1 MTRTVLELRRISV
14 VRDGVSVLRD
24 VSFEAAPRQVV
35 VVLGEEGAGKSTLLR
50 CIGLDFAPSSGRV
63 LLDGVD
69 VTGSSGEAR
78 RQLRSRRIEL
88 VHPPAPDGVVDR
100 TVPRERSGMVLGGA
114 GSGTV
119 PVAGMRQRIQI
130 AKVLTAGYRLLLLDE
145 PFAGVDPEARGRIF
159 DLLHRLRSETEVA
172 VVVASRSIE
181 VAGALADTVV
191 VLRDGE
197 VVESDSAARILSAPR
212 HPHTR
217 SLLAQ
222 RRSA

>member
-1 MTRTVLELRRISV
+1 MAKTVLELRHIDV
-14 VRDGVSVLRD
+14 VRDGTAVLRD
-24 VSFEAAPRQVV
+24 VSFEAASRHVV
-35 VVLGEEGAGKSTLLR
+35 VVIGEEGAGKSTLLR
-50 CIGLDFAPSSGRV
+50 CIGLDFAPTSGRV

-69 VTGSSGEAR
+69 VTGTSGEAR

-88 VHPPAPDGVVDR
+88 VHPPAPDGVVDH
-100 TVPRERSGMVLGGA
+100 TVPSERSGMLLA
-114 GSGTV
+114 NAAPGTV

-130 AKVLTAGYRLLLLDE
+130 AKALTAGYRLLLLDE
-145 PFAGVDPEARGRIF
+145 PFVGVDSDARGRIF
-159 DLLHRLRSETEVA
+159 DLLYRLRSETEVA

-191 VLRDGE
+191 VLREGE
-197 VVESDSAARILSAPR
+197 VVETGSAARVLSSPA
-212 HPHTR
+212 HSYTR